1 MKQGYEIVR
10 KYYVEWLC
18 SIMYYI
24 GYIMC
29 VYIYICMLHNMY
41 YVILCRVIRVE

>member
-18 SIMYYI
+18 SIMYYV

-29 VYIYICMLHNMY
+29 VCTYIYAYYIICSTM
-41 YVILCRVIRVE
+41 